1 MTRHLK
7 PFTAPRVRVERVAS
21 GSDFTLI
28 EIAGALAPYEPPFAP
43 AGLYDIETEAL
54 EAAQLHKLVT
64 VNGSCDAASFHTY
77 TPQFASAELVG
88 KQYVFRPWWTKNQL
102 ALVTDTSRTW
112 VLEAYPDNGTHAH
125 CELTWELIAAHEGHR
140 VAYRSGNFWVTQ
152 QAYETLIRADL
163 YGCRKHVSG
172 AMPE

>member
-1 MTRHLK
+1 
-7 PFTAPRVRVERVAS
+7 
-21 GSDFTLI
+21 
-28 EIAGALAPYEPPFAP
+28 
-43 AGLYDIETEAL
+43 
-54 EAAQLHKLVT
+54 VT

-125 CELTWELIAAHEGHR
+125 CELTWELIAAHEFAHGFSFEIDLVGVVHQPVEDGVGQGGIADEVVPLLDR
-140 VAYRSGNFWVTQ
+140 QLAGDDGGALAVAVL
-152 QAYETLIRADL
+152 EDL
-163 YGCRKHVSG
+163 EQVAPLLGVSG
-172 AMPE
+172 ISPQSSSRPARRSWRAAQSLG